1 MLPDLRDDH
10 PALAHP
16 LLLSDP
22 VAEDTTW
29 HQRRIGDLRNL
40 LGRWAASFQRL
51 RLPMPSKP
59 SITDK
64 RFCDLCA
71 LLEKLSSVAPTGPD
85 DPLY

>member
-40 LGRWAASFQRL
+40 LGRWVCELPAIEAADAEQAIHHRQAIL
-51 RLPMPSKP
+51 RLV
-59 SITDK
+59 
-64 RFCDLCA
+64 CA
-71 LLEKLSSVAPTGPD
+71 P
-85 DPLY
+85 